1 MPVMPTPPDSEQGLQ
16 QAYAAMRHAADAAR
30 FPDLATRRG
39 WLTALEQLI
48 QQNRAALIEAVNA
61 DFGQRSSVE
70 TRLLELFPSLE
81 ELRSARR
88 QLGRWMRPQR
98 RAVSLWFRPARN
110 QVIPQPLGVVGV
122 VVPWNYPLFLAFGP
136 LIGALAAGN
145 RVMIK
150 MSNSPRPPARCWPP
164 GDAVFRAGAGHGG
177 QWRRN
182 WRRPLPVCRLTIC
195 CLPAPPRWDAM

>member
-1 MPVMPTPPDSEQGLQ
+1 MPP
-16 QAYAAMRHAADAAR
+16 MRHG
-30 FPDLATRRG
+30 FPIWPRVRAG
-39 WLTALEQLI
+39 LTALEQLI
-48 QQNRAALIEAVNA
+48 QQNRAALIAAVNA

-98 RAVSLWFRPARN
+98 RAGFLWFRPARN
-110 QVIPQPLGVVGV
+110 QVIPQPLGVVGM
-122 VVPWNYPLFLAFGP
+122 VVPWNYPLFLALGP

-150 MSNSPRPPARCWPP
+150 MSELTPATGALLAELVTQYFEPGLVTVVN
-164 GDAVFRAGAGHGG
+164 GDATLAQAFTRLPFDHLLFTGSTAVGG
-177 QWRRN
+177 
-182 WRRPLPVCRLTIC
+182 
-195 CLPAPPRWDAM
+195 M